1 MRGVGESAAWEGGSK
16 QVFEVVE
23 TAPRGQAALPP
34 RPALPPTLSCA
45 LSLWAVCAC
54 AFTVA
59 RSLEVSTC
67 LLVGLV
73 GLAAAVAA
81 LVVLWRARS
90 TMAGALLLGAALGLA
105 VGMGGAA
112 AQHVDEEA
120 VLRQSGEWRFVAAED
135 ASSGTYGYSCLARV
149 EVPGAGTVLVLVRFS
164 GDMEVPRYGDVFTAT
179 ATLSSVSESSADYRW
194 RQGVVAQATVYSI
207 EYEERDDL
215 VGAIVEVR
223 NKAIDLISGLGDGEG
238 PAILAALV
246 CGYRELL
253 DDLDVYEDFKTC
265 GLAHL
270 VAVSGAHLSIVS
282 SFIAALLDALRAPRP
297 VKIGLQLAL
306 ILCYLVL
313 AAVPI
318 SAVRAAAMAAAG
330 MFSYAARRRTSSLG
344 ALSLCIIGFIVID
357 PATSVSVSFALS
369 ALSTLGIVVFTGLC
383 GAWVRC
389 AVPFLPRSL
398 RDAVSLTL
406 SSNILST
413 GLSAAMFSQVP
424 LASPLTNAVVAPIFP
439 LVCAGGLLATVASL
453 LVPALSDLLLGIA
466 SAGTSLLAF
475 LVGLLAQI
483 PYASI
488 AASISVPAAL
498 VLSIAL
504 AAALWLWWPRPR
516 RSWFFG
522 GLGACTA
529 ALACLIFL
537 VPLMAGTEIV
547 MLDVG
552 QGDAFLLRSQ
562 GVSILIDTGNQDTML
577 RSALARHGVTH
588 LDAVVVTHGDDDHM
602 GSLASLA
609 GVVEVDQVLVAADA
623 FDCGCEACE
632 ELLEAAYALV
642 GEENVS
648 GLEVGDLIEAGKFEL
663 EVIWPEAFSDEG
675 GNADSLCLLASA
687 DVDQDEEVDW
697 TALFVG
703 DAEADQL
710 EELLESGDVGEVD
723 IYKVGHHGSKNAL
736 NEEIAL
742 ALSPQIALVS
752 VGEDNSYGHP
762 ADSTIE
768 ALEEAGASIF
778 RTDEAG
784 DVTCKLK
791 ADRIVV
797 RTQG

>member
-1 MRGVGESAAWEGGSK
+1 MRGVGEAAAYEGGSK

-23 TAPRGQAALPP
+23 AAPRGQAALPP

-54 AFTVA
+54 AFTAA

-67 LLVGLV
+67 LVLGLI
-73 GLAAAVAA
+73 GLAAAIAA
-81 LVVLWRARS
+81 LVVLWRARA
-90 TMAGALLLGAALGLA
+90 TMAGALLLGAALGLS

-194 RQGVVAQATVYSI
+194 RQGVVAQVTVYSI

-215 VGAIVEVR
+215 VGAIVKVR

-253 DDLDVYEDFKTC
+253 DGLDVYEDFKTC

-344 ALSLCIIGFIVID
+344 ALSLCIIVFIVVD

-369 ALSTLGIVVFTGLC
+369 ALSTLGITVFTGFC

-389 AVPFLPRSL
+389 AAPFLPRSL

-424 LASPLTNAVVAPIFP
+424 LASPITNAVVAPIFP

-453 LVPALSDLLLGIA
+453 LAPALSSILLGIA

-475 LVGLLAQI
+475 LVGLLAQM

-488 AASISVPAAL
+488 AASISVPVAL

-504 AAALWLWWPRPR
+504 AAVLWLWWPRPR
-516 RSWFFG
+516 RGWVFG
-522 GLGACTA
+522 GLGACAA

-552 QGDAFLLRSQ
+552 QGDAFLVRSQ

-588 LDAVVVTHGDDDHM
+588 LDAVVITHGDDDHM

-642 GEENVS
+642 GEENVR
-648 GLEVGDLIEAGKFEL
+648 GLEVGDVIEAGKFEL

-675 GNADSLCLLASA
+675 GNADSLCLLAGA
-687 DVDQDEEVDW
+687 DIDQDEEVDW

-703 DAEADQL
+703 DAEVEQL
-710 EELLESGDVGEVD
+710 EELLESGAVGEVD

-736 NEEIAL
+736 DEDVAL

-762 ADSTIE
+762 ADSTLE

-778 RTDEAG
+778 RTDEEG
-784 DVTCKLK
+784 DVICKLK